1 VDIKKTIIADIAADP
16 AISARGISL
25 EVSRKGFLKEKK
37 ILRVYGMVPSG
48 AHKDRVLKLV
58 QRHAGDHYLVIDNLF
73 VSECSGMG
81 NRMPATHPRAST
93 SSMLSESTVQRPR
106 D

>member
-1 VDIKKTIIADIAADP
+1 MDIKKTIIADIAADP

-25 EVSRKGFLKEKK
+25 EVSRR

-73 VSECSGMG
+73 VSEVLWDG
-81 NRMPATHPRAST
+81 
-93 SSMLSESTVQRPR
+93 
-106 D
+106 

>member
-1 VDIKKTIIADIAADP
+1 MDIKKTIIADIAADP

-25 EVSRKGFLKEKK
+25 EVSRK

-73 VSECSGMG
+73 VSEVLWDG
-81 NRMPATHPRAST
+81 
-93 SSMLSESTVQRPR
+93 
-106 D
+106 